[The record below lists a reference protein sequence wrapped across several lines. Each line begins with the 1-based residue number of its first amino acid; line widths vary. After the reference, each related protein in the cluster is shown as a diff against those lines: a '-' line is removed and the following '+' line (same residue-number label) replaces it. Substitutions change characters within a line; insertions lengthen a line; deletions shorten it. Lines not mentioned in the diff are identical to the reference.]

1 MQVFQQ
7 SKKNA
12 KLIHCFCFFFS
23 VILADIHE
31 KVRSM
36 DTAKVS
42 RNNDIRAKIIKR
54 NPDICSFFSFRFFI
68 SQFLSYQILCLFLKK
83 D

>member
-12 KLIHCFCFFFS
+12 KLIHCFCFFFR

-31 KVRSM
+31 EVRSM

-42 RNNDIRAKIIKR
+42 RNNDILAKIIK
-54 NPDICSFFSFRFFI
+54 
-68 SQFLSYQILCLFLKK
+68 
-83 D
+83 